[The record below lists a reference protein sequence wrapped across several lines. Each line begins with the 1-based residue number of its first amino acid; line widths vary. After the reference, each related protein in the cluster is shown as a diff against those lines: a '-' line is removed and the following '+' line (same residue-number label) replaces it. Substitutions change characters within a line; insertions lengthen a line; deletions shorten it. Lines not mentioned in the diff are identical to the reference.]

1 MADLKEKPVW
11 EEGIYQLEE
20 DDPVQAGEDGIDN
33 RQAKQLANR
42 TQWLKGKI
50 ESQSEMLAEHASAV
64 AEISDPDSG
73 LDSKAPLK
81 SPGFSGI
88 PTVPTPSG
96 NEPLQIVNTQYLA
109 DTLADGLLKFAQSNP
124 ESVERIKELL
134 SAQRTD
140 DKFAAVTGLVKALSD
155 RINAARAQDVE
166 MWPAQAV
173 TDKNGRIAYGVTP
186 QGDFYRPAATD
197 CNSGTFPGWAVTDRR
212 SRLMFGFDAPR
223 GEMLLPGGSIG
234 MNRNVSWAVGDKNG
248 RTAVS
253 LLPDGAV
260 RFSGGVCDDSGIVW
274 LEGGDVYR
282 QRGGRTERITRRGDV
297 AACRAHG
304 QAIRYVAPRR
314 GVFLTYEWR
323 DGKTRQVFCSD
334 ANETDGFIVTGQ
346 SLAEGGA
353 NAAMSRRPAVAGK
366 AYMTDTG
373 PVPNPA
379 RGAGVRAVELREQ
392 VYETICSSFAA
403 RDAAAN
409 PKKIMMIGAAQ
420 GGMVYERLKKGG
432 SSGVYEKIVKQMRVL
447 LNCPLKPVYRA
458 LFVIHGE
465 ADGNTGNR
473 RYDLD
478 LAQWLEDFT
487 GDIRT
492 LTGQEDDPVMLTC
505 QTSSVG
511 GYKKTPATRH
521 EFTTPFLQLK
531 ASAEHPR
538 IFLVCPKYQFDY
550 KDYAHILGKDTG
562 YLGEYYAKVKKAVVD
577 EGSDWLGLRP
587 KRLVKTDART
597 VEIEFHVPSP
607 PLVFDEK
614 AVTNPGDYGF
624 FLQNSGGVRIAA
636 VELDAGHNTVR
647 ITADGDIPDG
657 ACVSYA
663 FDNGTPG
670 KSGRTQG
677 ARGNLRDSAPEVSAD
692 GKFHLYNWAFAF
704 SLPVNQE

>member
-50 ESQSEMLAEHASAV
+50 EGQAEMLAEHASAV

-96 NEPLQIVNTQYLA
+96 DEPLQIVNTQYLA

-353 NAAMSRRPAVAGK
+353 NAAMSRRPAEGRCRRRCAGCRICRYRSCRVGRADADGRHALGVGEAHARSRRRHEKHRPVCPYVRRTGRHPAHGHRLADRFGTRLLVGRPPVSHQKAVA
-366 AYMTDTG
+366 
-373 PVPNPA
+373 A
-379 RGAGVRAVELREQ
+379 REKSEALWRWREHLADLEAMSAGVAALFGRRPSENRMPPPAARPPGMMPLPQRKTVGDALEKSAQTRQRVAAWREQ
-392 VYETICSSFAA
+392 VA
-403 RDAAAN
+403 RLA
-409 PKKIMMIGAAQ
+409 GAA
-420 GGMVYERLKKGG
+420 
-432 SSGVYEKIVKQMRVL
+432 
-447 LNCPLKPVYRA
+447 
-458 LFVIHGE
+458 H
-465 ADGNTGNR
+465 
-473 RYDLD
+473 
-478 LAQWLEDFT
+478 
-487 GDIRT
+487 
-492 LTGQEDDPVMLTC
+492 
-505 QTSSVG
+505 
-511 GYKKTPATRH
+511 
-521 EFTTPFLQLK
+521 
-531 ASAEHPR
+531 
-538 IFLVCPKYQFDY
+538 
-550 KDYAHILGKDTG
+550 
-562 YLGEYYAKVKKAVVD
+562 
-577 EGSDWLGLRP
+577 
-587 KRLVKTDART
+587 
-597 VEIEFHVPSP
+597 
-607 PLVFDEK
+607 
-614 AVTNPGDYGF
+614 
-624 FLQNSGGVRIAA
+624 
-636 VELDAGHNTVR
+636 
-647 ITADGDIPDG
+647 
-657 ACVSYA
+657 
-663 FDNGTPG
+663 
-670 KSGRTQG
+670 
-677 ARGNLRDSAPEVSAD
+677 
-692 GKFHLYNWAFAF
+692 
-704 SLPVNQE
+704 